1 MLYHLQNNEARIQD
15 NSSFGKNWQI
25 MHLIWEQ
32 LARTTIAK
40 NAKQPQHQ
48 HKKME
53 KIKPKKSAQQIKRM
67 LHYETRSIHKT
78 QPKRKSSYLHTIPYR
93 QAMD

>member
-1 MLYHLQNNEARIQD
+1 MLYHLHNNEAHIHD

-25 MHLIWEQ
+25 MHLMWEQ

-48 HKKME
+48 HKKRKQSNQRKE
-53 KIKPKKSAQQIKRM
+53 KKSAQQIKRM
-67 LHYETRSIHKT
+67 LHIDK
-78 QPKRKSSYLHTIPYR
+78 KKSHHFPIKKISL
-93 QAMD
+93 